1 MMVTIPQGT
10 APNAVLQV
18 RAPDG
23 RTIKVR
29 VPPNIR
35 PGQQMRISV
44 PAADMDQASEARDR
58 DARRRQREQAARY
71 REAAAARD
79 GAPTRSAA
87 VKAAVKAAKV
97 PANPSRGRL
106 PVAGLVGRSFGLYQ
120 KDTKAWLA
128 LDEARSF
135 AIKNGSWAGWDT
147 ARFVAF
153 DDAGDNRVAF
163 RNPGTKR
170 WLRVTPDG
178 ETQASARGDWN
189 DGAKE
194 WERFELH
201 ELAGGV
207 GLRSASGRWLTIGGK
222 RTIELEALGAW
233 NADEIA
239 AAEKKK
245 LAQEM
250 ERAAAADRA
259 EAERRANE
267 LAAERERMKAPEA
280 PEAEPEAVAPELPAA
295 ASDEF
300 ARIDCD
306 SPRVVLGGE
315 SELSAR
321 IDALFRVRRSPA
333 LAAQLNKIYEHH
345 EGIPRYTT

>member
-1 MMVTIPQGT
+1 MLDGDPNKNNDGMGWVQIGDPGRLGKNHKEAHGADCTWGHYSEAPHWKGPWIYCVIDEAVTI
-10 APNAVLQV
+10 
-18 RAPDG
+18 
-23 RTIKVR
+23 K
-29 VPPNIR
+29 
-35 PGQQMRISV
+35 
-44 PAADMDQASEARDR
+44 
-58 DARRRQREQAARY
+58 
-71 REAAAARD
+71 
-79 GAPTRSAA
+79 
-87 VKAAVKAAKV
+87 
-97 PANPSRGRL
+97 RG
-106 PVAGLVGRSFGLYQ
+106 
-120 KDTKAWLA
+120 K
-128 LDEARSF
+128 
-135 AIKNGSWAGWDT
+135 WAGWDV
-147 ARFVAF
+147 ANFVAF
-153 DDAGDNRVAF
+153 DDAGNNRVAF

-207 GLRSASGRWLTIGGK
+207 GLRSASGRWLTIGGR
-222 RTIELEALGAW
+222 RTIELEAQGGW

-245 LAQEM
+245 LAEEM

-259 EAERRANE
+259 EAERRAKE
-267 LAAERERMKAPEA
+267 LAEERERMTTATEA
-280 PEAEPEAVAPELPAA
+280 QVPAAEPEAVAPELPAA

-300 ARIDCD
+300 VRIDCD

-345 EGIPRYTT
+345 DGIPRYTT